1 MEMTTLGRTG
11 LKVSKLGAGL
21 ATIGLR
27 LSRAEVDK
35 AGRILNTFLDN
46 GINFLDA
53 AECYGIAHEAI
64 GRYVGHR
71 RDEFVLATKVGHN
84 PGGFYLLTG
93 RPWSAKTIETTLDQ
107 ILKTLGMDHVDIL
120 QLHSPNMLVLE
131 RGEAIE
137 ALEKAKKA
145 GKTRFIGYSGDNAE
159 ALWAVNS
166 GRFDT
171 LQTSFNLVDQRARYE
186 ILPQAARNNI
196 GVIVKRPIAN
206 GAWGA
211 SKPPEAYPGD
221 TGETPVLFDMY
232 QRYLAMN
239 ELGPLP
245 ASAPKDRIELALGFL
260 FAHPQ
265 VSTAIVGSRNPDHIK
280 SNIEILKRL
289 PIAKEVVKELCRR
302 YDDVGYFWPQWG

>member
-11 LKVSKLGAGL
+11 LKVSRLGAGL
-21 ATIGLR
+21 AGIGLR

-35 AGRILNTFLDN
+35 AGRVLNTFLDN

-64 GRYVGHR
+64 GRYVSHR

-84 PGGFYLLTG
+84 PNGFYLLIG
-93 RPWSAKTIETTLDQ
+93 RPWSAKTIEITLDQ
-107 ILKTLGMDHVDIL
+107 ILKTLGTDHVDIL

-137 ALEKAKKA
+137 AIEKAKKA

-171 LQTSFNLVDQRARYE
+171 LQGCRRGHCSIAGRKQGLSFDPCARRCQEAKMGLRVLFKQHYLDLFRE
-186 ILPQAARNNI
+186 ILQQTSTQ
-196 GVIVKRPIAN
+196 PIF
-206 GAWGA
+206 
-211 SKPPEAYPGD
+211 
-221 TGETPVLFDMY
+221 LFD
-232 QRYLAMN
+232 AKCV
-239 ELGPLP
+239 
-245 ASAPKDRIELALGFL
+245 AA
-260 FAHPQ
+260 
-265 VSTAIVGSRNPDHIK
+265 
-280 SNIEILKRL
+280 NIQATHLHFYKRL
-289 PIAKEVVKELCRR
+289 RPMASRTALSGGFVHTGGKGVT
-302 YDDVGYFWPQWG
+302 GPA